1 MADYYYHGFRNYNDA
16 LKELALARQTLPNNS
31 EVYLWSAYI
40 GRRQGD
46 WENATRNF
54 ERAFEL
60 DPRNFQIIQQLAL
73 AYQAQHRYQD
83 QINAYDRSLTI
94 VPDDLSTLVLRAWV
108 PADWRADLRPFQ
120 ALLATY
126 AAKDPATASQ
136 MEDINYALC
145 ERTPEAI
152 ARTLL
157 AYPPDGVVYN
167 GVRYPRAYWEGVVA
181 RWQGDGEKARAA
193 FTAAR
198 REVAPLVAQQPDFA
212 AALSLLGLIDAGL
225 GQKEAAINEGR
236 RACEL
241 VPMAK
246 DAVDGVAYAANLGQI
261 YTWTNE
267 KDRAIERLTNVESV
281 PNFLSYGY
289 LKLQLLWDPLR
300 GDPRFEQLVS
310 SLAPKD

>member
-1 MADYYYHGFRNYNDA
+1 MADYYYHGFRNYDDA

-31 EVYLWSAYI
+31 EIYLWSAYI

-94 VPDDLSTLVLRAWV
+94 VPDDLLTLVLRAWV

-120 ALLATY
+120 ALLASY

-152 ARTLL
+152 ARTLT
-157 AYPPDGVVYN
+157 AYPPDGNVYN
-167 GVRYPRAYWEGVVA
+167 GVKYPRTYWEGVVA
-181 RWQGDGEKARAA
+181 RWHGEEDKAREA
-193 FTAAR
+193 FTSAR
-198 REVAPLVAQQPDFA
+198 REVEELVARQPDFA

-225 GQKEAAINEGR
+225 GKKEEAVNEGR

-241 VPMAK
+241 LPITK
-246 DAVDGVAYAANLGQI
+246 DAVDGVAYVANLAQV
-261 YTWTNE
+261 YTWTGDTE
-267 KDRAIERLTNVESV
+267 QAIEQLTKVENV
-281 PNFLSYGY
+281 PNFISYGY
-289 LKLQLLWDPLR
+289 LKLQPLWDPLR
-300 GDPRFEQLVS
+300 GDPRFEQLLS

>member
-94 VPDDLSTLVLRAWV
+94 VPDDLLTIVLRAWV
-108 PADWRADLRPFQ
+108 PADWRGTLRPFQ

-126 AAKDPATASQ
+126 AAKDPATATQ

-145 ERTPEAI
+145 ERTPKPSRVHFWLIRLMELFI
-152 ARTLL
+152 MGS
-157 AYPPDGVVYN
+157 DI
-167 GVRYPRAYWEGVVA
+167 RALTG
-181 RWQGDGEKARAA
+181 KASLPAGKVTAKEPGSFHGRA
-193 FTAAR
+193 
-198 REVAPLVAQQPDFA
+198 
-212 AALSLLGLIDAGL
+212 
-225 GQKEAAINEGR
+225 
-236 RACEL
+236 
-241 VPMAK
+241 
-246 DAVDGVAYAANLGQI
+246 
-261 YTWTNE
+261 
-267 KDRAIERLTNVESV
+267 
-281 PNFLSYGY
+281 
-289 LKLQLLWDPLR
+289 
-300 GDPRFEQLVS
+300 
-310 SLAPKD
+310 